1 VIINCGALPCL
12 LNLLQTSHKKSIK
25 KEACWTI
32 SNITAGTK
40 DQIQAVIDNHILP
53 PLVQLLSTAE
63 FDIKKESAWA
73 ISNATSGGT
82 ADQIKYLV
90 HAGCVRPLCDLLT
103 CADVRIVTVAL
114 EGLENIL
121 KVPSPGARPRR
132 RGASAPRGG
141 CRARRASA
149 ASARRARGFR
159 RPPSRRRLP
168 QGRLNHGCS
177 AAQALLSKGLTL
189 VPCGPAG
196 ALECTQHAQLA
207 TWLPS
212 KLLCPLRGT
221 RHVVRAARAQ
231 VGEAEKELAGAGG
244 TNPYAQLVDE
254 AEGLDKIEE
263 LQNHTNEDIYD
274 KAVNILETFFDVEDG
289 EVENLAPQVDANQ
302 ARALTLSYP
311 CLARRRRRR
320 AREALR
326 SACVRPCGR
335 GTAGGAGRRCIPPR
349 LPSCSGARQA

>member
-1 VIINCGALPCL
+1 MALSLARTPNPDARRRPGRPRAQTQVIINCGALPCL

-121 KVPSPGARPRR
+121 KVPPARVHPYISGAL
-132 RGASAPRGG
+132 GAPRDG
-141 CRARRASA
+141 CRAWRASA
-149 ASARRARGFR
+149 ASAHPRWVLPAAAQRQ
-159 RPPSRRRLP
+159 RLP
-168 QGRLNHGCS
+168 LGRSQSG
-177 AAQALLSKGLTL
+177 G
-189 VPCGPAG
+189 
-196 ALECTQHAQLA
+196 
-207 TWLPS
+207 
-212 KLLCPLRGT
+212 
-221 RHVVRAARAQ
+221 RAARLLPSARH
-231 VGEAEKELAGAGG
+231 GASR
-244 TNPYAQLVDE
+244 
-254 AEGLDKIEE
+254 
-263 LQNHTNEDIYD
+263 
-274 KAVNILETFFDVEDG
+274 
-289 EVENLAPQVDANQ
+289 Q
-302 ARALTLSYP
+302 A
-311 CLARRRRRR
+311 ARRFRVHP
-320 AREALR
+320 
-326 SACVRPCGR
+326 ACAACHAASLCG
-335 GTAGGAGRRCIPPR
+335 AAGRNV
-349 LPSCSGARQA
+349 